1 MKISAKQYAQAI
13 IGSVEG
19 VSPEKGRVFFDN
31 FLKIV
36 EENNDGKMLPGIIGE
51 VERLNEKKAGSRK
64 ATITTA
70 LAISDET
77 KKDIKKKLEDS
88 FKAKIILKQLV
99 DPNILGGIVIET
111 DNEILDASMRTWL
124 DKFKHE
130 LI

>member
-1 MKISAKQYAQAI
+1 M
-13 IGSVEG
+13 
-19 VSPEKGRVFFDN
+19 SPEKGRVFFDN